1 MALKIG
7 INGMGRIGRTVL
19 RELVNRGV
27 EIEVC
32 AVNDLCDINTTAH
45 LMTFDSV
52 HGRFGH
58 PVKAEGD
65 MLMVGKQT
73 IKYYKEKDA
82 AVIPWD
88 KHGIQLVIDS
98 TGIYK
103 DKEGLSKHMKG
114 SVKKVMMCA
123 PGKGLDGTFVMG
135 VNNDTYD
142 NEKHHVFSNA
152 SCTTNCLAPLAKVLN
167 DKFGI
172 KHGLMTTI
180 HSYTGDQR
188 ILDAAHSDL
197 RRARAGAISMIPTTT
212 GAAAAVGKVIPALN
226 GKLDGYAVRVPTPN
240 VSLVD
245 FTATLNKKATKEE
258 INAALKEAANGPLK
272 GILDFEERELVS
284 VDFMSCRAS
293 STVDASLT
301 NVIEDQVKVVSWYD
315 NEAGYSNR
323 VIDLALYVGSKLK

>member
-27 EIEVC
+27 ELEVC
-32 AVNDLCDINTTAH
+32 AVNDLCPVATIEHLIN
-45 LMTFDSV
+45 FDSV

-58 PVKAEGD
+58 EVKSEGN
-65 MLMVGKQT
+65 MLKVGNQT
-73 IKYYKEKDA
+73 MTYYSERDPSN
-82 AVIPWD
+82 IPWE
-88 KHGIQLVIDS
+88 KHDIQLVIDS
-98 TGIYK
+98 TGIFK
-103 DKEGLSKHMKG
+103 DKASLGKHMKG

-123 PGKGLDGTFVMG
+123 PGKDLDGTFVMG
-135 VNNDTYD
+135 VNNESYD
-142 NEKHHVFSNA
+142 SANHHIISNA

-167 DKFGI
+167 EKFGI
-172 KHGLMTTI
+172 ESGLMTTI
-180 HSYTGDQR
+180 HSYTGDQPM
-188 ILDAAHSDL
+188 LDAAHSDL
-197 RRARAGAISMIPTTT
+197 RRARAGAVSMIPTTT

-245 FTATLNKKATKEE
+245 LTATLKNVGTKEE
-258 INAALKEAANGPLK
+258 INAALKEAANGELK
-272 GILDFEERELVS
+272 GVLFFEERPLVS
-284 VDFMSCRAS
+284 CDYMSNRAS

-301 NVIEDQVKVVSWYD
+301 NVNGNQVKVVSWYD

-323 VIDLALYVGSKLK
+323 VVDLALYVGSKL

>member
-1 MALKIG
+1 MALKVG

-27 EIEVC
+27 QLEIC
-32 AVNDLCDINTTAH
+32 AVNDLCDISTTAH
-45 LMTFDSV
+45 LLSFDSV
-52 HGRFGH
+52 HGRFEH
-58 PVKAEGD
+58 DVKVEGD
-65 MLMVGKQT
+65 MLKVGKQA
-73 IKYYKEKDA
+73 IKYYKEKDPTN
-82 AVIPWD
+82 IPWE
-88 KHGIQLVIDS
+88 KHNIQLVIDS
-98 TGIYK
+98 TGIFK
-103 DKEGLSKHMKG
+103 DKPGLSKHMRG

-135 VNNDTYD
+135 VNSDTYD
-142 NEKHHVFSNA
+142 NAKHHIISNA

-167 DKFGI
+167 EKFGI
-172 KHGLMTTI
+172 KHGMMTTI

-197 RRARAGAISMIPTTT
+197 RRARAGVVSMIPTTT
-212 GAAAAVGKVIPALN
+212 GAAAAVGEVIPSLN

-245 FTATLNKKATKEE
+245 FTATLNKPATIEE
-258 INAALKEAANGPLK
+258 VNAALKAAANGPLK
-272 GILDFEERELVS
+272 GILDYEERELVS

-301 NVIEDQVKVVSWYD
+301 NVIADQVKVVSWYD

-323 VIDLALYVGSKLK
+323 VIDLALLIGSKL